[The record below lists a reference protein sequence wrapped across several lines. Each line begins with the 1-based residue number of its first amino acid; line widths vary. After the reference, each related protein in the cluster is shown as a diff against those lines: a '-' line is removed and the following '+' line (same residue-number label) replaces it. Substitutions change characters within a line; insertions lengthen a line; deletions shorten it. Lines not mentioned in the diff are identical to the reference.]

1 MTRDELKFRAALSR
15 FAVGVVALALL
26 PTFYPGTRPHLW
38 IWVAYLGIA
47 AVEQVLIRKRIGG
60 SWRAFVS
67 GLIDI
72 TVLTY
77 TVHGL
82 GSTVTPMASLYM
94 FAGVANA
101 LVVRVR
107 VAYALTLLGPLA
119 YDAVVWAEWAGWLPF
134 APDVPKLAA
143 MGPPSLEQTLMA
155 SLFVTVFVPASTAI
169 VAALV
174 KAVQRRED
182 LLVAANARLEE
193 LSQLD
198 PLTNLYNRRHLFAR
212 IEVEL
217 ARVRRG
223 HPLALVMIDLDG
235 FKRVNDAEGHL
246 RGDVLLKEI
255 ATELAST
262 TRASDVAGRYG
273 GDEFVVVL
281 PDTDGE
287 KAHAAGERVA
297 QSVRDAAKRF
307 DTKLKVTAS
316 VGIAVAEPA
325 DTVAALLR
333 RADQKAY
340 RAKQD
345 GGDRVVA

>member
-1 MTRDELKFRAALSR
+1 
-15 FAVGVVALALL
+15 
-26 PTFYPGTRPHLW
+26 
-38 IWVAYLGIA
+38 
-47 AVEQVLIRKRIGG
+47 
-60 SWRAFVS
+60 
-67 GLIDI
+67 
-72 TVLTY
+72 
-77 TVHGL
+77 
-82 GSTVTPMASLYM
+82 MASLYM